1 MILIFEPIK
10 IFNFFGNAFNNSTSS
25 IKKEGQKMKFAI
37 MESIVG
43 AGGHEIEHDRVI
55 IEELKALGH
64 EVELYVP
71 KGYHCAYDYNVPI
84 NYLPGKGVSYVG
96 VSGLR
101 KTWRSLKREF
111 NRLRW
116 YKGIYQ
122 QALLGRFDAI
132 IFPTATYRFF
142 RSLNHSPLRQSPV
155 PLIFCVLGVTPP
167 EGPKFFREVE
177 KLVDFKNIKI
187 VVMSLFDHVL
197 GRKLPNVFCVKPAV
211 YAPEGLSFKSQV
223 RKANKLK
230 IGFFGQYRKEKR
242 MEDFLEA
249 FTKCKFERDLE
260 LVVQTVAI
268 KPEDRT
274 ALEIIRTKYSDHPHI
289 SFFDKAVYGKEWQEV
304 ISEMD
309 ALIIPYAAPRFR
321 FHGSGMLLTALGQY
335 KPVVI
340 ADEVWHELLNEY
352 QIGVTYKTG
361 DKEALTKALET
372 FVNTYDA
379 NIEKYLNELKRISED
394 LSPSR
399 FVAEFV
405 RLAGGK

>member
-1 MILIFEPIK
+1 MR
-10 IFNFFGNAFNNSTSS
+10 
-25 IKKEGQKMKFAI
+25 FAI

-71 KGYHCAYDYNVPI
+71 EGYSCAYDYKIPI

-96 VSGLR
+96 VSGFR
-101 KTWRSLKREF
+101 KTWRSLKREI

-122 QALLGRFDAI
+122 QVLLGRFDAV

-142 RSLNHSPLRQSPV
+142 RSLNHSPLRRSPV
-155 PLIFCVLGVTPP
+155 PVIFCVLGVTPS
-167 EGPKFFREVE
+167 EGTAFFREVE
-177 KLVDFKNIKI
+177 KLVAYKNIKI
-187 VVMSLFDHVL
+187 VVISLLDHVL

-211 YAPEGLSFKSQV
+211 YAPNESNYKPPT
-223 RKANKLK
+223 KKDNKLK
-230 IGFFGQYRKEKR
+230 IGFLGQYRKEKR

-249 FTKCKFERDLE
+249 FSKCKFERDLE

-268 KPEDRT
+268 KPEDRK
-274 ALEIIRTKYSDHPHI
+274 ALEIIKTKYSDHPYI
-289 SFFDKAVYGKEWQEV
+289 FFFDKAVYGNEWQEM

-340 ADEVWHELLNEY
+340 ADEVWPELLNEY

-372 FVNTYDA
+372 FINTYDA
-379 NIEKYLNELKRISED
+379 NVEKYLNELKRISED
-394 LSPSR
+394 LSPRR
-399 FVAEFV
+399 FIAEFL

>member
-1 MILIFEPIK
+1 MR
-10 IFNFFGNAFNNSTSS
+10 
-25 IKKEGQKMKFAI
+25 FAI

-55 IEELKALGH
+55 IEELKVLGH

-71 KGYHCAYDYNVPI
+71 EGYHCAYDYKVPI

-101 KTWRSLKREF
+101 KTLRSLKREL

-122 QALLGRFDAI
+122 QALLGRFDAV

-142 RSLNHSPLRQSPV
+142 RSLNHSPLRKSPV
-155 PLIFCVLGVTPP
+155 PVIFCVLGVTPQ
-167 EGPKFFREVE
+167 EGPAFFREVE
-177 KLVDFKNIKI
+177 KLVDYKNIKI

-197 GRKLPNVFCVKPAV
+197 GRKLPNIFCVKPAV
-211 YAPEGLSFKSQV
+211 YAPTEINGQPQINKN
-223 RKANKLK
+223 KKLK

-249 FTKCKFERDLE
+249 FTKCQFERDLE

-268 KPEDRT
+268 KPEDRA
-274 ALEIIRTKYSDHPHI
+274 ALEVIKTKYKEHPHI
-289 SFFDKAVYGKEWQEV
+289 SFFDKAVYGKAWQEI

-340 ADEVWHELLNEY
+340 ADEVWPELLDEY
-352 QIGVTYKTG
+352 HIGVTYKTG
-361 DKEALTKALET
+361 DKEELTKALET
-372 FVNTYDA
+372 FVATYDA
-379 NIEKYLNELKRISED
+379 NVEKYMNELIRINED
-394 LSPSR
+394 LSPKR
-399 FVAEFV
+399 FVTDFIHIATT
-405 RLAGGK
+405 

>member
-1 MILIFEPIK
+1 
-10 IFNFFGNAFNNSTSS
+10 
-25 IKKEGQKMKFAI
+25 MKFAI

-64 EVELYVP
+64 EVVLYVP
-71 KGYHCAYDYNVPI
+71 KGYYCQYDYNIPVK
-84 NYLPGKGVSYVG
+84 YLPGKGVSYVG
-96 VSGLR
+96 VSGL
-101 KTWRSLKREF
+101 KKVWRSMKREL

-122 QALLGRFDAI
+122 EALQGRFDAV

-142 RSLNHSPLRQSPV
+142 RSLNRSPLRQSPV
-155 PLIFCVLGVTPP
+155 PVIFCVLGVTPP
-167 EGPKFFREVE
+167 EGPAFFREVE
-177 KLVDFKNIKI
+177 KLMDYKNIKI
-187 VVMSLFDHVL
+187 VVMSLLDHVL

-211 YAPEGLSFKSQV
+211 YAPKDINCQPQI
-223 RKANKLK
+223 RKGNKLK

-249 FTKCKFERDLE
+249 FTNCKFERELE

-268 KPEDRT
+268 KPEDMA
-274 ALEIIRTKYSDHPHI
+274 ALEVIKSKYKDHPQI
-289 SFFDKAVYGKEWQEV
+289 TLFDKAVYGKEWQEI
-304 ISEMD
+304 ISSID
-309 ALIIPYAAPRFR
+309 SLIIPYAAARFR

-340 ADEVWHELLNEY
+340 ADEVWPELLDEY

-361 DKEALTKALET
+361 DKAALTNALET
-372 FVNTYDA
+372 FVATYDVNA
-379 NIEKYLNELKRISED
+379 EKYLSELKRINED
-394 LSPSR
+394 LSPRR
-399 FVAEFV
+399 FVADFV
-405 RLAGGK
+405 HLATKQK

>member
-1 MILIFEPIK
+1 MR
-10 IFNFFGNAFNNSTSS
+10 
-25 IKKEGQKMKFAI
+25 FAI

-43 AGGHEIEHDRVI
+43 AGGHEIEHDRII

-64 EVELYVP
+64 EVELFVP
-71 KGYHCAYDYNVPI
+71 EGYHCTYDYNVPI

-101 KTWRSLKREF
+101 KTLRSLKREL

-122 QALLGRFDAI
+122 QALLGRFDAV

-155 PLIFCVLGVTPP
+155 PIIFCVLGVTPP
-167 EGPKFFREVE
+167 EGPAFFREVE
-177 KLVDFKNIKI
+177 KLVDYKNIKI
-187 VVMSLFDHVL
+187 VVMSLLDHVL

-211 YAPEGLSFKSQV
+211 YAPTEIKGRPQISKS
-223 RKANKLK
+223 KKLK

-274 ALEIIRTKYSDHPHI
+274 ALEIIKTKYKNHPRI
-289 SFFDKAVYGKEWQEV
+289 SFFDKAVYGKEWQEI
-304 ISEMD
+304 ISGMD

-340 ADEVWHELLNEY
+340 ADEVWPELLNEY

-361 DKEALTKALET
+361 DKEELTEALET
-372 FVNTYDA
+372 FVATYDA
-379 NIEKYLNELKRISED
+379 NVEKYLSELKRINED
-394 LSPSR
+394 LSPRR
-399 FVAEFV
+399 FVADFLHIITKEH
-405 RLAGGK
+405 